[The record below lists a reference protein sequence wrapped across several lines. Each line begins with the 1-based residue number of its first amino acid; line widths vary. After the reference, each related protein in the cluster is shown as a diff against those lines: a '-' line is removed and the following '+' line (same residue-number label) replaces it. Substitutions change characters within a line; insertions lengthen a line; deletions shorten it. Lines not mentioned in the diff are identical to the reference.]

1 MISINVDYNNVI
13 KALNNIAD
21 KQLPFAASVA
31 LNNTAWKVKD
41 DEVKALN
48 QHLDRPTP
56 FTAKAYQVDKATK
69 QRLIASVMARPIQAK
84 YLQYAVDGGSKSS
97 SPKGKRPIVPA
108 MDRYLNQY
116 GNIPRGI
123 LPALAK
129 DRKRFFSG
137 RPKGRGASA
146 EGLWQRDGNR
156 LRLVVAYERSVQ
168 YKARLPFYEVA
179 EASVRQNFE
188 REFAK
193 AISKALRTAR

>member
-1 MISINVDYNNVI
+1 MISMKIDAKAVQ
-13 KALNNIAD
+13 KAL
-21 KQLPFAASVA
+21 KQIEKQMPFAISSA
-31 LNNTAWKVKD
+31 LNNTAFAVRD
-41 DEVKALN
+41 EEVKALTK
-48 QHLDRPTP
+48 HLDRPTP
-56 FTAKAYQVDKATK
+56 FTSRAYNVDKATK
-69 QRLIASVMARPIQAK
+69 QRLVAAVQARPMQAK
-84 YLQYAVDGGSKSS
+84 YLQYAVDGGTKTA

-137 RPKGRGASA
+137 RPKGKGASA

-168 YKARLPFYEVA
+168 YKTRLPFYEVA
-179 EASVRQNFE
+179 RATADRRFAI
-188 REFAK
+188 EFRKAFARAMATAK
-193 AISKALRTAR
+193 